1 MPESILIAIPTET
14 VNDETV
20 RIVAWKFASGSL
32 VQKDDLICEAETSKA
47 LMEIHAPEAG
57 TLIYSASVGDDVPVG
72 ATICEILPAGF
83 AATPAAVNHPSS
95 NGLTADLPSPP
106 GQPVAGDASRHG
118 PARLTPLALKV
129 ATEFGIDIAEF
140 APGTLVRRDDVLRK
154 AGKLPPEKKIA
165 PVPQQ
170 KAAGAASA
178 PVISGA
184 VDWSD
189 LPRRKIIEGG
199 VLAAAQSE
207 AVSSFVSAICRA
219 PGLRS
224 RADKLGFPA
233 VGLNALIVFET
244 GRLLRKYPVFNAVYG
259 RQRIGIYRDVNIGW
273 AIDEGGRLVVPV
285 VRNADQKSLAEIG
298 ARMQEQLHGYVEN
311 TLATAD
317 VAGGTFTITD
327 LSGDG
332 ISFFQPLISQG
343 QSAILGI
350 GSDRTAKEEAFFLTL
365 AFNHRLTEG
374 RAAARFL
381 AELRERLEAHSMV
394 EGESGGALAADPVK
408 SFCALCQRDSAQ
420 LAGIRAI
427 LLKSEMP
434 AGFVCSLCVA
444 GWT

>member
-1 MPESILIAIPTET
+1 MPEPILVAIPTET

-72 ATICEILPAGF
+72 ATICEILPEGF
-83 AATPAAVNHPSS
+83 VTAPAAVRPPSS
-95 NGLTADLPSPP
+95 NGLPADVPLPP
-106 GQPVAGDASRHG
+106 GNRG

-129 ATEFGIDIAEF
+129 AIEFGIDIAEF
-140 APGTLVRRDDVLRK
+140 APGTLIRRDDVLRK
-154 AGKLPPEKKIA
+154 AGKLPSEQKPA
-165 PVPQQ
+165 PVPKQR
-170 KAAGAASA
+170 AAPAASA

-219 PGLRS
+219 PMLRS
-224 RADKLGFPA
+224 RVDKLGFPA
-233 VGLNALIVFET
+233 VGLNALIIFET
-244 GRLLRKYPVFNAVYG
+244 GRLLRKYPVFNAVCD

-285 VRNADQKSLAEIG
+285 VRNADQKSLAEIA
-298 ARMQEQLHGYVEN
+298 ARMQEQLHGYVED

-350 GSDRTAKEEAFFLTL
+350 GSDRTMKDEAFFLTL

-381 AELRERLEAHSMV
+381 AELRERLEAHSV
-394 EGESGGALAADPVK
+394 VESGSAAVLASDSAK

-420 LAGIRAI
+420 LAGIKAI

-444 GWT
+444 GWL